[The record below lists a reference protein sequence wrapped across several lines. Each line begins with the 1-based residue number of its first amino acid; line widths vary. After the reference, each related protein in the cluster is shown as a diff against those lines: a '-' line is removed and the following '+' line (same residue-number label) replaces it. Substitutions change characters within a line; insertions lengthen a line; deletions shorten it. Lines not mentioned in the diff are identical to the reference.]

1 LLSEFTI
8 SLDIRL
14 ESSTDLTRLKDATR
28 RTDTPQNPPEPER
41 LRDDLYPPPQAGL
54 NMNGAERS
62 VSELVI
68 QKVAEV
74 TDRDPVDLPPLYHSV
89 DPDAVDE
96 LVESLSNGTIQFTY
110 ANQEI
115 VITSRGEIA
124 LTAR

>member
-1 LLSEFTI
+1 M
-8 SLDIRL
+8 D
-14 ESSTDLTRLKDATR
+14 
-28 RTDTPQNPPEPER
+28 
-41 LRDDLYPPPQAGL
+41 
-54 NMNGAERS
+54 GAERS

-96 LVESLSNGTIQFTY
+96 LVESLSNGTIQFKY

-115 VITSRGEIA
+115 KITSRGEIA
-124 LTAR
+124 LTAQ